1 MSVHEPSSVE
11 SIARLRALRLDDRT
25 ARRQRLLM
33 RTMVGLSVALVVAGQ
48 ALAWARGESAAVTD
62 PVRALQAFPS
72 GPSLMLLGLLVGIA
86 SPFARALLLARWFC
100 GRGER
105 AMVWV
110 SMLLLVIL
118 LSGLLLRHG

>member
-1 MSVHEPSSVE
+1 MSAHEPSNVD

-33 RTMVGLSVALVVAGQ
+33 RTMVGASVALVVVGQ
-48 ALAWARGESAAVTD
+48 ALAWARGESTAVTD
-62 PVRALQAFPS
+62 PLRALQAFPS

-86 SPFARALLLARWFC
+86 SPFARALLLARWFA

-110 SMLLLVIL
+110 SMLLLAIL
-118 LSGLLLRHG
+118 LSGLFLRHG